1 MMFSIPR
8 LPARTAIH
16 AVAAALRLSML
27 GLCTVAHAA
36 PETMAVEV
44 RGPTIVHRLD
54 HVGVDDAAT
63 V

>member
-16 AVAAALRLSML
+16 AVAAACVCPCS

-36 PETMAVEV
+36 PETMAAED

>member
-36 PETMAVEV
+36 PETMAVEFG
-44 RGPTIVHRLD
+44 RR
-54 HVGVDDAAT
+54 A
-63 V
+63 